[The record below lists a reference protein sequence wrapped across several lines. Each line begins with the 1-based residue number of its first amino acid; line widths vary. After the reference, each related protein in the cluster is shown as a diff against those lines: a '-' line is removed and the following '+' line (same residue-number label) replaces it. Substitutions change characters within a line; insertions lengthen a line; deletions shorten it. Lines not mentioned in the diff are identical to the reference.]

1 VIGKTLS
8 ARYKADFGTAVSLGK
23 QIDENKTSYDK
34 KKTER
39 KEGSRGSR
47 KVTDSGETRN

>member
-1 VIGKTLS
+1 MIGKTLS

-23 QIDENKTSYDK
+23 QIDESNSSYDK
-34 KKTER
+34 TKTER
-39 KEGSRGSR
+39 KEGSRERR